1 MSPISSALASLRA
14 CPACSRP
21 DTAQKLVLSDR
32 AWPIKAKYFR
42 CTVCGH
48 FWSEA
53 LPQPAAPASPPP

>member
-1 MSPISSALASLRA
+1 MSPISSALPSLRE

-42 CTVCGH
+42 CTVCDH
-48 FWSEA
+48 FWLEA
-53 LPQPAAPASPPP
+53 LPQPAARGSRPF

>member
-1 MSPISSALASLRA
+1 MSPISSALTSPRV

-42 CTVCGH
+42 CTVCDH
-48 FWSEA
+48 FWLEA
-53 LPQPAAPASPPP
+53 LPQPAAPGSRPF